1 MFLCGLIIAGIAS
14 VPILNLITPLFA
26 TAFMV
31 HMYKDLARR
40 AGPRLA
46 VRPRARSVNS
56 KQAMQPM
63 WKRDGSYM

>member
-1 MFLCGLIIAGIAS
+1 LIAGVAS

-31 HMYKDLARR
+31 HMYKDLTRR

-46 VRPRARSVNS
+46 IR
-56 KQAMQPM
+56 QPA
-63 WKRDGSYM
+63 